1 MQPFSL
7 RELRSG
13 DVEGLLAFER
23 DNRDW
28 FEAHIEAR
36 DPAFYSHQGVAAHIE
51 AYLSGLANGTWH
63 AFVIEDAGGAI
74 VGRAN
79 LKDIDREGR
88 TAQVGYRVA
97 QAACGQGLATM
108 GLRHL
113 IRKAQA
119 RWGLE
124 HLVAHVFAGNVGS
137 RKVLLGCG
145 FVPDA
150 TAPHAGEDRFVLPL
164 T

>member
-1 MQPFSL
+1 MHRV
-7 RELRSG
+7 RELTLT
-13 DVEGLLAFER
+13 DAAALLAFEAN
-23 DNRDW
+23 NREW
-28 FEAHIEAR
+28 FESHVAARDGQFYSQQGVTAHI
-36 DPAFYSHQGVAAHIE
+36 Q
-51 AYLSGLANGTWH
+51 AYLQGLANGTWQP
-63 AFVIEDAGGAI
+63 FVIEDAGGTI

-97 QAACGQGLATM
+97 QAACGQGLATL

-113 IRKAQA
+113 IGTAQVQ
-119 RWGLE
+119 WELE

-150 TAPHAGEDRFVLPL
+150 AASHAGEDRFVLRL
-164 T
+164 HG